1 MPKILVSMT
10 LDVTDAEQS
19 NLLARLSGVLGNVS
33 NVSVDGA
40 AAADEEGGPVN
51 ANAPAVDAKG
61 YPWNAEFHSA
71 NKSTN
76 ADGTWR
82 YKRGVDKTKLAAWE
96 ATARQIGGA
105 PGPAP
110 ETFTLPASIAGTS
123 APVTLPLPPAA
134 SAIPG
139 FPGFPAPVAA
149 PIDVPVTMETINGA
163 FAKLNAAGVLAPDGS
178 NIADVYGKIGMTS
191 GDQLATDETIRRKL
205 MDELKARFPGVSL
218 T

>member
-40 AAADEEGGPVN
+40 AAADDEGGPVN
-51 ANAPAVDAKG
+51 ANAPAVDTKG

-96 ATARQIGGA
+96 ATARQQ
-105 PGPAP
+105 PATS

-123 APVTLPLPPAA
+123 APVTLPLPPTA

-149 PIDVPVTMETINGA
+149 PVDVPVTMETINGA

-205 MDELKARFPGVSL
+205 MDELKARFPAVPL